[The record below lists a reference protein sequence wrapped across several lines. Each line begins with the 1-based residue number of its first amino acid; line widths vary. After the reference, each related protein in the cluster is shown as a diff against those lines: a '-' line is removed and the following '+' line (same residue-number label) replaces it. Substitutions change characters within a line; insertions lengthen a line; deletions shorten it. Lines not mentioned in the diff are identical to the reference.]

1 MPTNID
7 DLSIRITSDAD
18 QAVNAIDRLSNSLL
32 NLKSSAKLTSAINNI
47 SKLSNALNGISNSK
61 GLSSLNALSGTIQNL
76 SNNVSKS
83 LTSSINAINR
93 LPKSINA
100 LDDTKIEQLGSAFNK
115 LNEMIKPL
123 AKTIAPIQSGLQSL
137 SAIAT
142 RGVSGL
148 NSISVA
154 ATKTYKS
161 FSIFGNLKG
170 LIGLIPW
177 KIMIDSIGKAI
188 NSTNSYIE
196 NLNLF
201 RVAMGE
207 NYEEAYEYAMLLQDK
222 MGIDAGEF
230 MRNQGIIQSMA
241 NGFGIAKDQA
251 YQFSKGMTEVAYDLS
266 SFFNIDIETA
276 MQKVESGIAGEIE
289 PLRRLGFALSEA
301 SLQQVAYEHG
311 INKSIRSMTEA
322 EKAQIR
328 YTAIVE
334 QASQMGAIGDFAKT
348 LESPANALR
357 ILQQQIVQ
365 LARAIGS
372 VFIPILTKVLP
383 YIQAFVSIV
392 TDAIRA
398 LASLVGFELPDWGGS
413 SWSAA
418 ESGSAAVADNM
429 GAAAANA
436 KKMGDN
442 IQGFDELNTMD
453 KDTGSGSGGG
463 VSGGGGGLNMDL
475 ASVWDEAV
483 IAGIETQVDA
493 IKQKIYGIP
502 QTIMEV
508 LQSIPNE
515 VFTVLGA
522 VASGIGT
529 YFAVNKLFPN
539 LNMGGFIDN
548 LKYAFMGLGEIG
560 DIIATPFK
568 NLGTKIIGVIS
579 PAFSSITGFFSK
591 GFSTIAG
598 KIGTMMSPITS
609 AVSGAMGTVG
619 TAISSAFTKF
629 TQLPVVSQA
638 IGGLQSAF
646 GSLGTMLGNVTSH
659 LGVVGNGLSK
669 VLGIIGSSPVLIAA
683 VIAAIVG
690 ALIQLWNTNEDFRNN
705 VIEAW
710 NNICE
715 VAQTLWDTT
724 LKPIIDLVIEWV
736 MKIWENAIKPLW
748 DKWVDFVGVVSNIM
762 LDLWNNIAPVINEIL
777 EYLGPIITDVLDVL
791 LNTFGVVFQGI
802 STAIQVGLD
811 MASGFLEGFFSSVD
825 DIIGGIKKIFEGI
838 INFVTGVFTG
848 DWKKAWEGVRGVFKG
863 IWDALTGIVKAPVNG
878 IIGIINKAIDGINS
892 ISIDVPDWVPIF
904 GGDHWGFNIPKIPY
918 LAQGGFI
925 EANSPQLAVIGDNRR
940 YGEIV
945 APENKL
951 YDITTRALKA
961 SDYTRNENIAESIKQ
976 ALIEALEEADIN
988 QDIYLDGVKVTKQ
1001 IAKNV
1006 RQLERTTGR
1015 NVIFG

>member
-61 GLSSLNALSGTIQNL
+61 GLSGLNALSGTIQNL

-100 LDDTKIEQLGSAFNK
+100 LDDTKIEQLGSAFSK

-137 SAIAT
+137 ATIAT

-207 NYEEAYEYAMLLQDK
+207 NYDEAYEYAMLLQDK

-251 YQFSKGMTEVAYDLS
+251 YQFSKGMTEFAYDLS

-357 ILQQQIVQ
+357 ILQQQIIQ

-463 VSGGGGGLNMDL
+463 VSGGGGGMNMDL

-483 IAGIETQVDA
+483 IAGIETQVD
-493 IKQKIYGIP
+493 
-502 QTIMEV
+502 
-508 LQSIPNE
+508 SIVKNIN
-515 VFTVLGA
+515 
-522 VASGIGT
+522 S
-529 YFAVNKLFPN
+529 
-539 LNMGGFIDN
+539 
-548 LKYAFMGLGEIG
+548 AFMTVKDTLI
-560 DIIATPFK
+560 DVWNTD
-568 NLGTKIIGVIS
+568 
-579 PAFSSITGFFSK
+579 
-591 GFSTIAG
+591 
-598 KIGTMMSPITS
+598 
-609 AVSGAMGTVG
+609 AVQSFVDYAEE
-619 TAISSAFTKF
+619 ALNFTKD
-629 TQLPVVSQA
+629 LVV
-638 IGGLQSAF
+638 
-646 GSLGTMLGNVTSH
+646 SLGTNLWNNLLTSWGNAQTNISQGLTNIVT
-659 LGVVGNGLSK
+659 LFTIFWQDMTEGIQTWGQPIIDGVTNIFNTIWLDIIDPAIQ
-669 VLGIIGSSPVLIAA
+669 GIS
-683 VIAAIVG
+683 
-690 ALIQLWNTNEDFRNN
+690 QLWNDFTEMLLNLWEEHGERLVNNIGEFVTKTIELFQSIWDN
-705 VIEAW
+705 VI
-710 NNICE
+710 
-715 VAQTLWDTT
+715 D
-724 LKPIIDLVIEWV
+724 PII
-736 MKIWENAIKPLW
+736 KPFLE
-748 DKWVDFVGVVSNIM
+748 M
-762 LDLWNNIAPVINEIL
+762 LSELWNNHLKYVVDDVLNFVNNLINSALEI
-777 EYLGPIITDVLDVL
+777 YNKFIVPIITWLQDKLAPVWEFLNKTVFSVMGGI
-791 LNTFGVVFQGI
+791 LNTITDVIGNIVGI
-802 STAIQVGLD
+802 
-811 MASGFLEGFFSSVD
+811 FN
-825 DIIGGIKKIFEGI
+825 GIV
-838 INFVTGVFTG
+838 NFITGVFTG
-848 DWKKAWEGVRGVFKG
+848 DWEKAWDGVVQIFSNIFDGLG
-863 IWDALTGIVKAPVNG
+863 NIVKAP
-878 IIGIINKAIDGINS
+878 INAVIKVINWAIDRIN
-892 ISIDVPDWVPIF
+892 DVQIHFDLPFGLGRVDWN
-904 GGDHWGFNIPKIPY
+904 GLQLKHLQY
-918 LAQGGFI
+918 LAQGGYI